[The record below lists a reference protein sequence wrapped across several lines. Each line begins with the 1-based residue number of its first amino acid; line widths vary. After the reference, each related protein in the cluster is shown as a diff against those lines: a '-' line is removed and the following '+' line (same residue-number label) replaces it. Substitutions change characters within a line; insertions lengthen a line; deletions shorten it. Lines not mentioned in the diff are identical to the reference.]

1 MSFNL
6 MKYSGLHHFLVSDS
20 GQFSINKNGQVRG
33 TSVANYMSSGEL
45 EKALLKCFEQ
55 ETAQP
60 F

>member
-1 MSFNL
+1 
-6 MKYSGLHHFLVSDS
+6 MKYNGLHHFLVSDS
-20 GQFSINKNGQVRG
+20 EQLSINKNGQVRG